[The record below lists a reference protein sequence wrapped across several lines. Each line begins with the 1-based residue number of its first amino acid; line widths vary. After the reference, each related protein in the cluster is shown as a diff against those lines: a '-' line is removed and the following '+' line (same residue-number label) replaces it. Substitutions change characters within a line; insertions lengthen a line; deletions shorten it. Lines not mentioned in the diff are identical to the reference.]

1 MKYGVFAKG
10 GSIGTKNDKPW
21 YVYDTKEEAK
31 TTAARLRKRLTPGER
46 SYYGMGYVVKEVK

>member
-10 GSIGTKNDKPW
+10 GSIGTDKPW